1 MKLHARQRWLVVA
14 GLLTA
19 TLAAAAWIRDGAVPS
34 RTEVVAAS
42 DSSAAPA
49 SRQSDAGTD
58 GEAPVINLEKL
69 KSRSLGKVIRDPFAT
84 GAPRAAKSKPSAA
97 APSAQVAVAPPPS
110 PPPPS
115 APPLPFTY
123 MGKLVQGGDLAVFLV
138 QGERNLIVHEGDT
151 IDSLYKVE
159 RIAEGGI
166 TLLFLP
172 LNQRQTIIIGEPQ

>member
-1 MKLHARQRWLVVA
+1 MKLHIRQRWLVVA

-19 TLAAAAWIRDGAVPS
+19 TLAAAAWMRDSAVPS

-49 SRQSDAGTD
+49 PRPSAAGTD
-58 GEAPVINLEKL
+58 GEAPAINLEKL
-69 KSRSLGKVIRDPFAT
+69 KSRELGRAIRDPFAT
-84 GAPRAAKSKPSAA
+84 GAPRAAKSKPAA
-97 APSAQVAVAPPPS
+97 GARPAQVVVAPPPS
-110 PPPPS
+110 P
-115 APPLPFTY
+115 PPLPFTY

-138 QGERNLIVHEGDT
+138 QGERNLVVREGDT

-159 RIAEGGI
+159 RIAAGGI

>member
-1 MKLHARQRWLVVA
+1 MKLHIRQRWLVVA

-19 TLAAAAWIRDGAVPS
+19 TLAAAAWIRDSAVPS
-34 RTEVVAAS
+34 RTEVIAAS

-49 SRQSDAGTD
+49 PRPSAAGTD
-58 GEAPVINLEKL
+58 GEAPAINLEKL
-69 KSRSLGKVIRDPFAT
+69 KSRELGRAIRDPFAT
-84 GAPRAAKSKPSAA
+84 GAPRAAKSKPAA
-97 APSAQVAVAPPPS
+97 AAGSGQVVVAPPS

-123 MGKLVQGGDLAVFLV
+123 MGKLEQGGDLAVFLV

-172 LNQRQTIIIGEPQ
+172 LNQRQTIFIGAPQ